1 MDPGYRSPLIDM
13 FRRDGNRETRLLAAQ
28 GDLGAGAHDQ
38 LALLMMLIDDA
49 DPDVAMTAL
58 STVQRLPLEPLR
70 AFLARADVPAEI
82 REYFAAMGITPADVA
97 APDASAPLTGDDDD
111 EDEEQGEAKEGAK
124 AESKLL
130 AGLPIKKKIKLASKG
145 TREQRAQLI
154 RDPNKLVA
162 GAVLSSPKLTDAE
175 VESFAKMAN
184 VAEEV
189 LRVIGN
195 NRTWL
200 KNYGV
205 ALGLVKNPEDPARHL
220 HAAPAARQRAR
231 HEDAR
236 GRPQRARV
244 AAAGGA
250 QVHRQ
255 GPQVGRFLRFQS
267 FLISARPSMKT
278 VARWRS
284 SGSGIDFSRSMA
296 RSKSRSMVFDEVLK

>member
-1 MDPGYRSPLIDM
+1 M
-13 FRRDGNRETRLLAAQ
+13 FRREGSRETRLLAAQ
-28 GDLGAGAHDQ
+28 GELGAAAHDQ
-38 LALLMMLIDDA
+38 LALLMLLIDDA

-58 STVQRLPLEPLR
+58 STVQRLPREPLC

-82 REYFAAMGITPADVA
+82 VEFFAGLGITPAEVA
-97 APDASAPLTGDDDD
+97 AADASAPLTGDEDGED
-111 EDEEQGEAKEGAK
+111 EDDEEQEPREGGK
-124 AESKLL
+124 AEPKIL

-189 LRVIGN
+189 LRVIGT

-205 ALGLVKNPEDPARHL
+205 ILGLVKNPKTPPAISMQLLQRINERDMKML
-220 HAAPAARQRAR
+220 AVDRNVPEALRLAARKYIVK
-231 HEDAR
+231 
-236 GRPQRARV
+236 G
-244 AAAGGA
+244 
-250 QVHRQ
+250 
-255 GPQVGRFLRFQS
+255 LR
-267 FLISARPSMKT
+267 
-278 VARWRS
+278 
-284 SGSGIDFSRSMA
+284 
-296 RSKSRSMVFDEVLK
+296 